1 MAVRS
6 PDLANNPLLPDED
19 FEKYQELR
27 NRITATIKPN
37 DIFEEFWIND
47 LASQTWERMRYEA
60 MSVELVKTTAKRAL
74 EQVLTPLVDIAEEH
88 ESLRDCAPI
97 AAILKEEKAEK
108 WAHGFVTRNGAAID
122 DVQRLLNLA
131 GLSWKSVQAEAMALR
146 GAEFQRLN
154 QMIAKAETRRAATLR
169 AIERHRTGLGAQ
181 LNSVIEAFE
190 QSECRDVGEDQVG
203 QKLAA

>member
-88 ESLRDCAPI
+88 KSLRDCAAI